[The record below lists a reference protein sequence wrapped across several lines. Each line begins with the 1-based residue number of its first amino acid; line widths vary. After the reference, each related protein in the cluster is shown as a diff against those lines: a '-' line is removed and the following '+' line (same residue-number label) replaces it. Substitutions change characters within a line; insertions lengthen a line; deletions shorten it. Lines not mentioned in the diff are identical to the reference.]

1 MRICSFQT
9 SESFDTRCRLSSG
22 KSCLTTW
29 VHYIISFVTE
39 LPISVEN
46 ISIPGVNQ
54 VEELSDRKYKV
65 LYNKQH
71 TTPMNIIE
79 TINNHTRILDFT
91 LQTTELES
99 IISQIYRAGYTE
111 KLAL

>member
-1 MRICSFQT
+1 
-9 SESFDTRCRLSSG
+9 
-22 KSCLTTW
+22 
-29 VHYIISFVTE
+29 
-39 LPISVEN
+39 
-46 ISIPGVNQ
+46 
-54 VEELSDRKYKV
+54 
-65 LYNKQH
+65 
-71 TTPMNIIE
+71 MNIIE